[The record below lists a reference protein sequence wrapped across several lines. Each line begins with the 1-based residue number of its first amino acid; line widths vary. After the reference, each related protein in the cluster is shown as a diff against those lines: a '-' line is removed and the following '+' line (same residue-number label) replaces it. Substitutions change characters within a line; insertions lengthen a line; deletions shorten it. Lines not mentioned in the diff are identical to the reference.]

1 MVNIV
6 KHKWV
11 FFTISIVLSIISIIS
26 LIFRGFNL
34 DTDFAGGIALT
45 YEIAGDFTTAD
56 VEQIV
61 NGSLDGR
68 TASSVQKSGNEVI
81 IKIGYEN
88 GLTDEERNTY
98 SNETRDAVT
107 QALEAQYGAPV
118 TDAASTDATATETTD
133 TAAATD
139 ATTAD
144 TADATTE
151 DAATADTAEATTEDA
166 ATADTTEATT
176 EDAAAADTDA
186 AATTDETTA
195 TDTTADASADLLSG
209 ARLKSMDVISPS
221 SGQELARSALWMS
234 LLACAGILIY
244 VTIRFEFT
252 SGCVAII
259 ALIHDI
265 LLLLGLYSLLQ
276 WSVNINFIAA
286 VLTVL
291 GYSINN
297 TIVIMDRIR
306 ENTRHSRKETYAEI
320 ANTSILQTMTRSI
333 NTTVT
338 TLLTIGM
345 VYILGVQSIQAF
357 ALPIIIGIVF
367 GFYSSVFISG
377 PLWATWRDSAVTA
390 KRNNAAAN
398 SKNAK
403 GGKKK

>member
-11 FFTISIVLSIISIIS
+11 FFTISIVLSVISIIS

-151 DAATADTAEATTEDA
+151 DAATADT
-166 ATADTTEATT
+166 TEATT

-186 AATTDETTA
+186 AATTDETAA

-221 SGQELARSALWMS
+221 SGQELARSVLWMS

-259 ALIHDI
+259 ALVHDV

-357 ALPIIIGIVF
+357 ALPIIIGIIF

-390 KRNNAAAN
+390 KRKNAAAN